1 MSDHPMKILE
11 WTLYAVALACVGYTL
26 LLAASIALARGLV

>member
-1 MSDHPMKILE
+1 MKVLE

-26 LLAASIALARGLV
+26 LLGLSIVLGKGLV

>member
-1 MSDHPMKILE
+1 MKILE

-26 LLAASIALARGLV
+26 LLGLSILTGRGLV